1 VDAFTPCMAKMAK
14 SGGDSASASNTILI
28 ARLSDTLVKVMIVI
42 VFGNVELRKTAFFAF
57 YKIFFTGSDYSLF
70 FRNF

>member
-1 VDAFTPCMAKMAK
+1 VDAFTPFMAKMAK

-42 VFGNVELRKTAFFAF
+42 VLGNVELRQTAFFEF
-57 YKIFFTGSDYSLF
+57 FTIFFTGSAYSLF
-70 FRNF
+70 F